1 MKTEYDP
8 KADAIYI
15 RLIAGTVGIR
25 VRFQLLKAA
34 AHDGSLSRAVR
45 LALYLEMRTGQPHS
59 FSAQGSPIQASGL
72 ITAQIFR
79 FYQPTRLP
87 PRSNWAQARSTP

>member
-1 MKTEYDP
+1 M
-8 KADAIYI
+8 AW
-15 RLIAGTVGIR
+15 GTYGYAPGCR
-25 VRFQLLKAA
+25 G
-34 AHDGSLSRAVR
+34 DVR
-45 LALYLEMRTGQPHS
+45 LALHLEMRTGQPHS

-87 PRSNWAQARSTP
+87 PRSNWWAEF